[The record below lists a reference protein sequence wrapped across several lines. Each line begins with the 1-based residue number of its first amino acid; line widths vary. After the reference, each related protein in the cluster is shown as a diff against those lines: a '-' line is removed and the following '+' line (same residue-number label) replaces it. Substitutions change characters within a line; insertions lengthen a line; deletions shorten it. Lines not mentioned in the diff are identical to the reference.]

1 MLFTCFTA
9 RDLQALLALSHYSAW
24 LYRVIKPKKTFSFF
38 IYNCHGF
45 VDLPY
50 IQMNACWPMVAAR
63 ITATIPREAITA
75 RVTMA
80 LSYTIHSNVE
90 VKYKEYIV
98 VYGIKYG
105 IS

>member
-1 MLFTCFTA
+1 
-9 RDLQALLALSHYSAW
+9 
-24 LYRVIKPKKTFSFF
+24 
-38 IYNCHGF
+38 
-45 VDLPY
+45 
-50 IQMNACWPMVAAR
+50 MNACWPMVAAR
-63 ITATIPREAITA
+63 LPATIPMEAITA

>member
-1 MLFTCFTA
+1 
-9 RDLQALLALSHYSAW
+9 
-24 LYRVIKPKKTFSFF
+24 
-38 IYNCHGF
+38 
-45 VDLPY
+45 
-50 IQMNACWPMVAAR
+50 MNACWPMVAAR
-63 ITATIPREAITA
+63 LTATIPMEAITA

>member
-1 MLFTCFTA
+1 M
-9 RDLQALLALSHYSAW
+9 ALS
-24 LYRVIKPKKTFSFF
+24 RNKTQENIFFF